1 MNEQR
6 ENRNTNGENTHT
18 KQTNERTNNQRQSP
32 KPDSKQSG
40 ALLLLNFTLERVW
53 RNTLTQNKNQLL
65 SISSF
70 LLLLAVF
77 DLSKYN
83 KTSDTCCSKTKRRK
97 NNRHTRIRNNAA
109 DNVNDER
116 TTMNSC

>member
-1 MNEQR
+1 MGK
-6 ENRNTNGENTHT
+6 TLT

-53 RNTLTQNKNQLL
+53 RNTQHMHTHTKQNQLL

-70 LLLLAVF
+70 LLLVVVF